1 MAQRKP
7 SSPGRGEAAAPPRAE
22 STPLVRI
29 LAEDGTLVPGAT
41 PPALDRPELLRL
53 YRGMVRTRLLEQ
65 KLFGMQRQGRIMFYA
80 IGTGE
85 EASNIGAP
93 FALGPADWFLPG
105 HRHGGAM
112 LMRGMP
118 LEAYLGQLYGNS
130 FDRQKGRHMPVHFSY
145 KPANIVTWSSP
156 VGTQLPHAVGA
167 AMAAKI
173 KGDPVVV
180 MAGLGDG
187 ATSTPDFH
195 VAMNFAGV
203 FWAPVVFVCNNNQY
217 AISVPLQ
224 TQTRAETLAVKAIAY
239 GFPGVRVDGNDILAV
254 LAAAREAVERAR
266 AGGGP
271 TFIECVT
278 YRVGPHSSA
287 DDPTRYRSAAEVE
300 AWRARDPIA
309 RFRTYLAG
317 EGIWTDAD
325 EAKLHEEL
333 TREIEEAIRV
343 VEAAGPPSLE
353 TLFTDVYHDLP
364 WHLEEQFDALLK
376 RKGLS
381 RTDLKGLAP
390 GFP

>member
-1 MAQRKP
+1 MI
-7 SSPGRGEAAAPPRAE
+7 
-22 STPLVRI
+22 RI

-41 PPALDRPELLRL
+41 PPALDRPDLLRL

-93 FALGPADWFLPG
+93 FAIGPDDWFLPG

-118 LEAYLGQLYGNS
+118 LETYLGQLYGNS

-173 KGDPVVV
+173 KGDQVVV

-224 TQTRAETLAVKAIAY
+224 TQTRSETLAIKALAY

-254 LAAAREAVERAR
+254 VAVAREAVERAR

-278 YRVGPHSSA
+278 YRMGPHSSA
-287 DDPTRYRSAAEVE
+287 DDPTRYRPAAEVE
-300 AWRARDPIA
+300 DWRAKDPIP
-309 RFRTYLAG
+309 RFRAYLAG

-325 EAKLHEEL
+325 EAKLHEEI
-333 TREIEEAIRV
+333 TRETEEAIRV

-353 TLFTDVYHDLP
+353 TLFTDVYHDMP